1 MLTNFAIGTLAGEQ
15 PLGGE
20 LMLARLI
27 LLLVQLGVGWF
38 GAPHI
43 LRYLPK
49 FGGAVDIFVFAVVV
63 ALLVTVVGF
72 VGSLILQ
79 GVGTPTTGTLTSSLV
94 FALIFAGLTLVEPV
108 VVFVDGLVPGLR
120 PSVYPLIGAV
130 LGYFIKR

>member
-1 MLTNFAIGTLAGEQ
+1 
-15 PLGGE
+15 
-20 LMLARLI
+20 MLARLI

-49 FGGAVDIFVFAVVV
+49 FGGVVDIFVFAVVV

-79 GVGTPTTGTLTSSLV
+79 GVGTPTTGTLTSALV

-108 VVFVDGLVPGLR
+108 VVFVDSLVRGLR